1 MGNARWLGAAGAV
14 LYAIGFVLVSS
25 VPGGGETEAED
36 FEKFYVT
43 DDRTAIPLIGLFALT
58 IGALALLGFL
68 HELRGTLTDRF
79 GGFGAGVAAL
89 GLAIVTVGGS
99 ILAGPSGVQAFGDG
113 AFVGESVAH
122 ALAQAGFA
130 AMLVPGSLF
139 LGAGVAVLSFVGQR
153 PGVLPKWV
161 AVLGYVAAA
170 LQLVAFIWIPA
181 FLIPVWFLVASFTAR
196 RAPRPA
202 LP

>member
-14 LYAIGFVLVSS
+14 LYAVGFVLVSS
-25 VPGGGETEAED
+25 VPGGGETEAAD

-43 DDRTAIPLIGLFALT
+43 DERTTMPLVGLFALS

-68 HELRGTLTDRF
+68 HELRGALTDRF

-89 GLAIVTVGGS
+89 GLAVVTVGGG
-99 ILAGPSGVQAFGDG
+99 ILTGPSGVQAFGDS

-139 LGAGVAVLSFVGQR
+139 LGAGVAVLSSVGQR
-153 PGVLPKWV
+153 TGVLPKWV

-170 LQLVAFIWIPA
+170 FQLVAIIWVPA
-181 FLIPVWFLVASFTAR
+181 LLVPIWFLVASFTAR
-196 RAPRPA
+196 RSGVPA
-202 LP
+202 SP